1 MTVQQSNL
9 DEGQQY
15 GRGSEEPR
23 PLPPDGP
30 RWHSGYREAAD
41 DEMPVAG
48 MTINALLER
57 RVRERPDATYL
68 VFEDREGG
76 VARLT
81 YAEFAAGVEKLAGGL
96 AALGVGRGD
105 RVLMQLPNCSEFVT
119 TMFAVGRLG
128 AIFVPSNTANRI
140 SELGHLIRTTEPLL
154 VLTVDDHR
162 TAVAGALAETGSEA
176 RVVICR
182 DEPEAGEIPFATLA
196 DGRAPEPLEVAPTEP
211 LQIMFS
217 SGTTSLPK
225 GVVATHVNLLSSGR
239 RQAMS
244 YRAEPDDRFLTVL
257 PLFHASAQS
266 TTLYAALTSGGTAIF
281 LERYSASRFWGQ
293 VRAHGT
299 TRLTLVAMLLRTLV
313 AQDPS
318 PDDSDHRIRSIGY
331 ATNMAEEAQ
340 TIFEERFAARLT
352 NAYGLTEAMTEVS
365 IAPVDGP
372 RHWPSVGLP
381 TMDRAVR
388 IVDDDGTELAPGGI
402 GEIQIQGVPG
412 ETIMKEYWGNPEAT
426 ARNLVDGWLRTSD
439 MGWKDED
446 GYLFFADRDIDL
458 IKTAGENVSASE
470 VEETLR
476 KHGGVDEA
484 VVFGIPDP
492 IRDELIKAVIVPV
505 AGSEPDEEAILEF
518 CREQLAK
525 FKVPAVIEF
534 RDELPTNAVGK
545 VDKKLLKDPA

>member
-1 MTVQQSNL
+1 MSAPEANL
-9 DEGQQY
+9 EVRRD

-30 RWHSGYREAAD
+30 RWHSGYREAAE
-41 DEMPVAG
+41 DEMPVAD
-48 MTINALLER
+48 MTINALLAR
-57 RVRERPDATYL
+57 RVRERPDADYL
-68 VFEDREGG
+68 VFEDHGG
-76 VARLT
+76 DVTRLT
-81 YAEFAAGVEKLAGGL
+81 YAEFADRVEALAGGL
-96 AALGVGRGD
+96 AALGVGRGE
-105 RVLMQLPNCSEFVT
+105 RVLMQLPNCPEFAAA
-119 TMFAVGRLG
+119 MFAVARLG

-140 SELGHLIRTTEPLL
+140 SELAHLIATTEPLL
-154 VLTVDDHR
+154 VLTVGEHR
-162 TAVAGALAETGSEA
+162 AAVAGALAEAGSSA

-182 DEPEAGEIPFATLA
+182 DEPEAGEVPFATVA
-196 DGRAPEPLEVAPTEP
+196 AGRVPDPVETAATDPV
-211 LQIMFS
+211 QIMFS
-217 SGTTSLPK
+217 SGTTSRPK
-225 GVVATHVNLLSSGR
+225 GVVATHTNLLSSGR

-266 TTLYAALTSGGTAIF
+266 TTLFAALASGAAAIF

-313 AQDPS
+313 AQPPS
-318 PDDSDHRIRSIGY
+318 PDDADHRIRSVGY
-331 ATNMAEEAQ
+331 ATNMAEDVQ
-340 TIFEERFAARLT
+340 RVFEERFAARLT
-352 NAYGLTEAMTEVS
+352 NAYGLTEAMTEVT

-388 IVDDDGTELAPGGI
+388 IVGADGAELPAGEI

-426 ARNLVDGWLRTSD
+426 GRALVDGWLRTSD

-476 KHGGVDEA
+476 KHAAVDEA
-484 VVFGIPDP
+484 VVFGVPDP
-492 IRDELIKAVIVPV
+492 IRDEVVKAVIVPV
-505 AGSEPDEEAILEF
+505 AGADLGEQDILDF
-518 CREQLAK
+518 CAEQLAR

-534 RDELPTNAVGK
+534 RAELPTNAVGK
-545 VDKKLLKDPA
+545 VDKKLLKEPT

>member
-1 MTVQQSNL
+1 VSAPEANL
-9 DEGQQY
+9 EVRRD

-48 MTINALLER
+48 MTIGAVLAR

-68 VFEDREGG
+68 VFEDREGD
-76 VARLT
+76 VVEFT
-81 YAEFAAGVEKLAGGL
+81 YAEFAARVEALAGGL

-105 RVLMQLPNCSEFVT
+105 RVLMQLPNCPEFVT
-119 TMFAVGRLG
+119 AMFAVGRLG

-140 SELGHLIRTTEPLL
+140 SELAHLVATTEPLL
-154 VLTVDDHR
+154 VLTVAEHR
-162 TAVAGALAETGSEA
+162 AAVAGALAEAGSGA
-176 RVVICR
+176 RVVMCR
-182 DEPEAGEIPFATLA
+182 DDAEAGEVPFASVA
-196 DGRAPEPLEVAPTEP
+196 AGRVPDPVEVSATGP

-217 SGTTSLPK
+217 SGTTSRPK
-225 GVVATHVNLLSSGR
+225 GVVATHTNMLSSGR

-244 YRAEPDDRFLTVL
+244 YRSEPEDRFLTVL

-266 TTLYAALTSGGTAIF
+266 TTLFAALASGGAAIF
-281 LERYSASRFWGQ
+281 LERYSASRFWGR

-313 AQDPS
+313 AQPPS
-318 PDDSDHRIRSIGY
+318 EDDANHQIRSIGY

-340 TIFEERFAARLT
+340 TIFEERFGARLT
-352 NAYGLTEAMTEVS
+352 NAYGLTEAMTEVT

-388 IVDDDGTELAPGGI
+388 IVGADGVELAPGEI

-426 ARNLVDGWLRTSD
+426 ARNLSGGWLRTSD
-439 MGWKDED
+439 MGWKDDD

-476 KHGGVDEA
+476 KHAAVDEA
-484 VVFGIPDP
+484 VVFGIPDE
-492 IRDELIKAVIVPV
+492 IRDEVIKAVIVPV
-505 AGSEPDEEAILEF
+505 AGTSLGQEELLDF

-525 FKVPAVIEF
+525 FKVPAVVEF

-545 VDKKLLKDPA
+545 VDKKLLKEPA

>member
-1 MTVQQSNL
+1 MTVQQANL
-9 DEGQQY
+9 DEGRQY

-81 YAEFAAGVEKLAGGL
+81 YADFAARVEKLAGGL

-105 RVLMQLPNCSEFVT
+105 RVLMQLPNCLEFAT
-119 TMFAVGRLG
+119 AMFAVGRLG

-154 VLTVDDHR
+154 VLTVDAHR
-162 TAVAGALAETGSEA
+162 AAVAGALAETGSAA
-176 RVVICR
+176 RVVICD
-182 DEPEAGEIPFATLA
+182 DEAEAGEIPFATLA
-196 DGRAPEPLEVAPTEP
+196 AGRAPEPLEVAPTEP

-266 TTLYAALTSGGTAIF
+266 TTLFAALTSGGAAIF

-313 AQDPS
+313 AQPPS
-318 PDDSDHRIRSIGY
+318 PDEADHRIRSVGY

-340 TIFEERFAARLT
+340 TIFEERFGARLT
-352 NAYGLTEAMTEVS
+352 NAY
-365 IAPVDGP
+365 GP

-388 IVDDDGTELAPGGI
+388 IVDSDGAELAPTEI

-476 KHGGVDEA
+476 KHGEVDEA
-484 VVFGIPDP
+484 VVFGVPDP
-492 IRDELIKAVIVPV
+492 IRDEVIKAVIVPV
-505 AGSEPDEEAILEF
+505 AGSEPGEESILEF

-525 FKVPAVIEF
+525 FKVPTVIEF
-534 RDELPTNAVGK
+534 RSELPTNAVGK

>member
-1 MTVQQSNL
+1 MSAPEAHLEVRR
-9 DEGQQY
+9 D

-48 MTINALLER
+48 MTLAAVLAR

-68 VFEDREGG
+68 VFEDSGG
-76 VARLT
+76 DVLELT
-81 YAEFAAGVEKLAGGL
+81 YAEFADRVEALAGGL

-105 RVLMQLPNCSEFVT
+105 RVLMQLPNCPELVT
-119 TMFAVGRLG
+119 AMFAVARLG

-140 SELGHLIRTTEPLL
+140 SELAHLIATTEPVL
-154 VLTVDDHR
+154 VMTVGEHR
-162 TAVAGALAETGSEA
+162 GAVAGALAEAGSAA
-176 RVVICR
+176 RVVTCR
-182 DEPEAGEIPFATLA
+182 DETEAGEVPYAALA
-196 DGRAPEPLEVAPTEP
+196 AGRVPVDAAEVAATDP

-217 SGTTSLPK
+217 SGTTSRPK
-225 GVVATHVNLLSSGR
+225 GVVATHTNLLTSGR

-244 YRAEPDDRFLTVL
+244 YRAEPEDRFLTVL

-266 TTLYAALTSGGTAIF
+266 TTLFAALVSGAMAIF

-313 AQDPS
+313 AQPPS
-318 PDDSDHRIRSIGY
+318 AADADHRIRSIGY
-331 ATNMAEEAQ
+331 ATNMAEDAQ
-340 TIFEERFAARLT
+340 RAFEERFGARLT
-352 NAYGLTEAMTEVS
+352 NAYGLTEAMTEVT

-388 IVDDDGTELAPGGI
+388 IVDADGAELPAGEI
-402 GEIQIQGVPG
+402 GEIQIHGVPG

-426 ARNLVDGWLRTSD
+426 ARALVDGWLRTSD

-476 KHGGVDEA
+476 KHAAVDEA
-484 VVFGIPDP
+484 VVFGVPDP
-492 IRDELIKAVIVPV
+492 VRDEVVKAVIVPV
-505 AGSEPDEEAILEF
+505 AGAAPGEEEILDF
-518 CREQLAK
+518 CREQLAR
-525 FKVPAVIEF
+525 FKVPAVLEF

-545 VDKKLLKDPA
+545 VDKKLLKGPA

>member
-1 MTVQQSNL
+1 MSAPEAHLEVRR
-9 DEGQQY
+9 D

-48 MTINALLER
+48 MTLGAVLAR

-68 VFEDREGG
+68 VFEDSGG
-76 VARLT
+76 DVLELT
-81 YAEFAAGVEKLAGGL
+81 YAEFADRVEALAGGL

-105 RVLMQLPNCSEFVT
+105 RVLMQLPNCPELVT
-119 TMFAVGRLG
+119 AMFAVARLG

-140 SELGHLIRTTEPLL
+140 SELAHLIATTEPVL
-154 VLTVDDHR
+154 VMTVGEHR
-162 TAVAGALAETGSEA
+162 GAVAGALAEAGSAA
-176 RVVICR
+176 RVVTCR
-182 DEPEAGEIPFATLA
+182 DETEAGEVPYAALA
-196 DGRAPEPLEVAPTEP
+196 AGRVPVDAAEVAATDP

-217 SGTTSLPK
+217 SGTTSRPK
-225 GVVATHVNLLSSGR
+225 GVVATHTNLLTSGR

-244 YRAEPDDRFLTVL
+244 YRAEPEDRFLTVL

-266 TTLYAALTSGGTAIF
+266 TTLFAALVSGAMAIF

-313 AQDPS
+313 AQRPS
-318 PDDSDHRIRSIGY
+318 AADADHRIRSIGY
-331 ATNMAEEAQ
+331 ATNMAEDAQ
-340 TIFEERFAARLT
+340 RAFEERFGARLT
-352 NAYGLTEAMTEVS
+352 NAYGLTEAMTEVT

-381 TMDRAVR
+381 TMDREVR
-388 IVDDDGTELAPGGI
+388 IVDADGAELPAGEI
-402 GEIQIQGVPG
+402 GEIQIHGVPG

-426 ARNLVDGWLRTSD
+426 ARALVDGWLRTSD

-476 KHGGVDEA
+476 KHAAVDEA
-484 VVFGIPDP
+484 VVFGVPDP
-492 IRDELIKAVIVPV
+492 VRDEVVKAVIVPV
-505 AGSEPDEEAILEF
+505 AGAAPGEEEILDF
-518 CREQLAK
+518 CREQLAR
-525 FKVPAVIEF
+525 FKVPAVLEF

-545 VDKKLLKDPA
+545 VDKKLLKGPA